1 VRSRGVAERE
11 DRSDR
16 VAHLERLDA
25 TPAGVSRPLT
35 FMKTCRR
42 LRLGKRL
49 RDNNGLR
56 KLLVAWAV
64 LGLLLVAGGS
74 ALAVSAGLP
83 LAVQTGASSMCGRAA
98 RPPDKWRHVVW
109 IWMENASFGEIMGGS
124 SAPSLHRFARQ
135 CGLATNYH
143 AITHPSLPNY
153 IAATSGSDW
162 KISDDEP
169 PASHP
174 LPEASIFSQL
184 TAAGMSWRSYEQSMP
199 SNCDRSS
206 SGLYAVKH
214 NPAAYYT
221 PIRGQ
226 CRKWDVPMGT
236 TTSGRLLAD
245 LHNDRLPSFSFVT
258 PNLCDDMHSCPI
270 VIGDAW
276 LHRWVTE
283 IVGSTA
289 YRSLTAVLF
298 VTFDEGSAR
307 SNRVVTLVI
316 SPTTPPGTRSS
327 TRFDH
332 YSLLKSTE
340 QLLRVPTR
348 LGHAADAST
357 LSMRTA
363 FHL

>member
-1 VRSRGVAERE
+1 MCRSGRVR
-11 DRSDR
+11 DNDD
-16 VAHLERLDA
+16 L
-25 TPAGVSRPLT
+25 
-35 FMKTCRR
+35 RR
-42 LRLGKRL
+42 L
-49 RDNNGLR
+49 
-56 KLLVAWAV
+56 LVGGAV
-64 LGLLLVAGGS
+64 LGLLLVAGAS

-83 LAVQTGASSMCGRAA
+83 LAAERGVGSMCGRRA
-98 RPPDKWRHVVW
+98 RPPAKWRHVVW

-124 SAPSLHRFARQ
+124 SAPSLQQFARQ

-162 KISDDEP
+162 KIRDDEP
-169 PASHP
+169 PASHA

-184 TAAGMSWRSYEQSMP
+184 TAAGMSWRSYEESMP
-199 SNCDRSS
+199 SNCARSS

-214 NPAAYYT
+214 NPAAYYI

-226 CRKWDVPMGT
+226 CRERDVPMGT
-236 TTSGRLLAD
+236 TSSGRLLAD
-245 LHNDRLPSFSFVT
+245 LQNDRLPSFSLLT

-270 VIGDAW
+270 AIGDAW
-276 LHRWVTE
+276 LRRWVTE

-289 YRSLTAVLF
+289 YRSSTTVVF

-316 SPTTPPGTRSS
+316 SPTTPPGTKSS
-327 TRFDH
+327 TSFDH
-332 YSLLKSTE
+332 YSLLKTTE
-340 QLLRVPTR
+340 QLLGVPTR

-357 LSMRTA
+357 LSMRTG

>member
-1 VRSRGVAERE
+1 MCRSGRVRDNDG
-11 DRSDR
+11 
-16 VAHLERLDA
+16 L
-25 TPAGVSRPLT
+25 
-35 FMKTCRR
+35 RR
-42 LRLGKRL
+42 L
-49 RDNNGLR
+49 
-56 KLLVAWAV
+56 LVGGAV
-64 LGLLLVAGGS
+64 LGLLLVAGGGDV
-74 ALAVSAGLP
+74 AVSAGLP
-83 LAVQTGASSMCGRAA
+83 IAAERGVRSMCGRTA
-98 RPPDKWRHVVW
+98 RPSARWRHVVW
-109 IWMENASFGEIMGGS
+109 IWMENASFAEIMGGS
-124 SAPSLHRFARQ
+124 SAPSFHQFARQ

-162 KISDDEP
+162 KISDDDP

-174 LPEASIFSQL
+174 LLEASIFSQL
-184 TAAGMSWRSYEQSMP
+184 TAAGMSWRSYEESMP
-199 SNCDRSS
+199 SNCARSS

-236 TTSGRLLAD
+236 TSSGRLLAD
-245 LHNDRLPSFSFVT
+245 LQNDGLPSFSFLT
-258 PNLCDDMHSCPI
+258 PNVCDDMHSCPI
-270 VIGDAW
+270 AIGDAW

-289 YRSLTAVLF
+289 YRSSTTAVF

-316 SPTTPPGTRSS
+316 SSTTPPGTRSS
-327 TRFDH
+327 TSFDH
-332 YSLLKSTE
+332 YSLLKTTE
-340 QLLRVPTR
+340 QLLGVPTR